1 MVDFLLNP
9 NVAYVALISG
19 FLLAVLAMLA
29 PGTGFMEG
37 GAIILLILAGW
48 GVYNLPINLWALI
61 VLLLGVFP
69 FILAV
74 RQSGNTIFLVISIL
88 ALVVGSAFLFQGEG
102 WRPAV
107 DPILAVV
114 MSSITAGFFW
124 VVVRSVIESER
135 ARPSHDLEGLIGRT
149 GEARTDIDDEGTVQV
164 AGELWTAQSDERIS
178 EGTRIK
184 VVARQGFVLQVVPRD
199 EVQKEKT
206 TADGPAGAEG

>member
-114 MSSITAGFFW
+114 MSSISAGFFW

-135 ARPSHDLEGLIGRT
+135 SRPSHDLEGLIGRT

-184 VVARQGFVLQVVPRD
+184 VVARQGFVLQVVPKD

>member
-1 MVDFLLNP
+1 MIDFLLNP
-9 NVAYVALISG
+9 NVAYVALITG

-29 PGTGFMEG
+29 PGTGFLEG
-37 GAIILLILAGW
+37 GAIVLLILAGW

-74 RQSGNTIFLVISIL
+74 RQSGNLTFLVISIL

-114 MSSITAGFFW
+114 MSSIVGGFFW
-124 VVVRSVIESER
+124 VVVRSIIESEQ
-135 ARPSHDLEGLIGRT
+135 AGPSHDLEGLVGRT
-149 GEARTDIDDEGTVQV
+149 GEARTDIGDEGTVQV
-164 AGELWTAQSDERIS
+164 AGELWTAQSDEHIP

-184 VVARQGFVLQVVPRD
+184 VMARQGFVLQVVPKD
-199 EVQKEKT
+199 EVSKKRAQAEEP
-206 TADGPAGAEG
+206 ASDG

>member
-1 MVDFLLNP
+1 MIDFLLNP
-9 NVAYVALISG
+9 NVAYVALITG

-29 PGTGFMEG
+29 PGTGFLEG
-37 GAIILLILAGW
+37 GAIVLLILAGW

-74 RQSGNTIFLVISIL
+74 RQSGNLTFLVISIL

-114 MSSITAGFFW
+114 MSSIVGGFFW
-124 VVVRSVIESER
+124 VVVRSIIESEQ
-135 ARPSHDLEGLIGRT
+135 AGPSHDLEGLVGRT
-149 GEARTDIDDEGTVQV
+149 GEARTDIGDEGTVQV
-164 AGELWTAQSDERIS
+164 AGELWTAQSDEHIP

-184 VVARQGFVLQVVPRD
+184 VMARQGFVLQVVPKD
-199 EVQKEKT
+199 EVSKER
-206 TADGPAGAEG
+206 AQAEEPASDG

>member
-114 MSSITAGFFW
+114 MSSISAGFFW

>member
-88 ALVVGSAFLFQGEG
+88 ALVVGSTFLFQGEG

-114 MSSITAGFFW
+114 MSAITAGFFW

-184 VVARQGFVLQVVPRD
+184 VVARQGFVLQVVPKD
-199 EVQKEKT
+199 EVQKEKAA
-206 TADGPAGAEG
+206 ADRPAGDEG